1 MRTAVKL
8 LTVIGGQRAPM
19 SARILGTQ
27 AANLIGYWKLSEP
40 SGATADDVST
50 TNADGTYSGTYTL
63 AQTGIGDGLMST
75 LFDGTTGRVSLTT
88 PLTSIDT
95 AIGDKSKGT
104 MFAWVKVANVGVW
117 SDATIRGIFHLGADA
132 SNRFFIN
139 KNNTSNEIAFSHR
152 AGATV
157 KTVTTTLSTTSF
169 FSVGLTWDKVADE
182 VKAYVNGAQVGTTQ
196 TALGVFAGT
205 LASWFSAIADS
216 SSAGSQPFSGYLA
229 HVGVWKVALTAAEM
243 LSISVL

>member
-8 LTVIGGQRAPM
+8 LTVFGGQSAPM

-27 AANLIGYWKLSEP
+27 AASLIGYWKLNEP
-40 SGATADDVST
+40 SGTTADDVST
-50 TNADGTYSGTYTL
+50 TNADGTYSGTFTL
-63 AQTGIGDGLMST
+63 GQTGIGDGLTST
-75 LFDGTTGRVSLTT
+75 LFDGTSGRVSLAT

-104 MFAWVKVANVGVW
+104 LFAWVKVASAGVW
-117 SDATIRGIFHLGADA
+117 SDATIRGIVHLGADA

-139 KNNTSNEIAFSHR
+139 KNNTTNELAFSHR

-157 KTVTTTLSTTSF
+157 KTVTTTLSTTAF
-169 FSVGLTWDKVADE
+169 FSVALTWDKVADE

-205 LASWFSAIADS
+205 LASGFSAIGDS
-216 SSAGSQPFSGYLA
+216 SSAGSQPFSGNLA
-229 HVGVWKVALTAAEM
+229 HVAAWKVALTATEL
-243 LSISVL
+243 LSIGVL